1 MREALLTHGRAQITF
16 QYMDYL
22 TLLLINCWAI
32 LSLLPSCFVFL
43 KYHFLSVIT
52 SLKNL
57 LRPFLFSVRLNPGP
71 LVFHSEIVNSLPT
84 LFHECKTFV
93 AGRWFPPSHML
104 CKPRMLISLPDIKIH
119 MLFFLCLVA
128 QSCPT
133 LWNPLDWS
141 LPGLL
146 CPRDSPAKNTEVG
159 CHALQVILPIQG
171 SNPGL
176 PHRRQTLYCLSH
188 QGSLLTNL
196 SLLCFSSVYSDFL
209 FHVCTFVP
217 PTSILSTYIDRIF
230 FKGWD

>member
-133 LWNPLDWS
+133 LWNPMDCS
-141 LPGLL
+141 LLGSSVCGILQARVL
-146 CPRDSPAKNTEVG
+146 EWVAISSSRGSSQPRDWT
-159 CHALQVILPIQG
+159 QV
-171 SNPGL
+171 S
-176 PHRRQTLYCLSH
+176 
-188 QGSLLTNL
+188 
-196 SLLCFSSVYSDFL
+196 
-209 FHVCTFVP
+209 CTAG
-217 PTSILSTYIDRIF
+217 RF
-230 FKGWD
+230 FTGWTTKEAQACV